1 MVLDNAKLLL
11 RLLWRPADAM
21 SGILDQ
27 GSLLFASLAVLAVSL
42 LVQYGVQSLIPRVPV
57 AVQQPAQTQESEHD
71 EQDQPSVPMAHARP
85 WWSFSFYAPLL
96 LLAVVYV
103 PGTLLV
109 TSLIAHLGGFGAV
122 FERDYSPLLTCT
134 AMAWAAVNLPIAL
147 AALVAPPPVLAAVA
161 AFACLYFAVL
171 MFFAVRTVF
180 GTENALAA
188 GSVCLSVIPLAAA
201 IFFWAPLRFVFGWL
215 ASPFFLF
222 YAFYYLGGEFRN
234 VGAGLRR
241 QQNFRRMLD
250 AAAINPHDA
259 EAQYQLGLIYQQR
272 RQYTAAIQR
281 FKNAIAIDRTETDAH
296 FQLGRIAREQ
306 GRFTEALAH
315 FQTVLSQDEKHNLSE
330 ILRETG
336 ATYLDLG
343 EYRDARRL
351 LSAYLDRRPYDA
363 EGLFHYGQTLEKLG
377 EPAEAREMY
386 ARSIEA
392 ARTAPRYRRRYTA
405 KWSRLAQ
412 KQARRLR

>member
-1 MVLDNAKLLL
+1 MVFDNTKLLL

-27 GSLLFASLAVLAVSL
+27 GSLLFASVAVLAVSL
-42 LVQYGVQSLIPRVPV
+42 LVQYGVQSLIPRAPV
-57 AVQQPAQTQESEHD
+57 AFQQAAQTQETEHAD
-71 EQDQPSVPMAHARP
+71 QDQPAVPVAHAQP

-96 LLAVVYV
+96 VLAVVYV

-134 AMAWAAVNLPIAL
+134 AMAWAAVNIPVAL
-147 AALVAPPPVLAAVA
+147 AAMVAPPPVLGAVA
-161 AFACLYFAVL
+161 ALACLYFAVL

-180 GTENALAA
+180 GTENGIAA

-201 IFFWAPLRFVFGWL
+201 VFFWAPLRFVFGWL

-222 YAFYYLGGEFRN
+222 YAFYFLGGEFRN

-281 FKNAIAIDRTETDAH
+281 FKNAVAIDPTETDAH

-306 GRFTEALAH
+306 GRFTGALAH
-315 FQTVLSQDEKHNLSE
+315 YQTVLSQDDKHNLSE

-343 EYRDARRL
+343 QYQDARGML
-351 LSAYLDRRPYDA
+351 AAYLERRPYDS

-377 EPAEAREMY
+377 EPAEARDMY

-412 KQARRLR
+412 KQAHRLR

>member
-27 GSLLFASLAVLAVSL
+27 GSLLFASLAVLVVSL
-42 LVQYGVQSLIPRVPV
+42 FVQYGVQSLVPRAPTAVPH
-57 AVQQPAQTQESEHD
+57 AAPDQESERAEPD
-71 EQDQPSVPMAHARP
+71 EPALPVAHARP

-96 LLAVVYV
+96 LLAAVYV

-134 AMAWAAVNLPIAL
+134 AMAWAAVNIPIAL
-147 AALVAPPPVLAAVA
+147 AAMVAPPPVLAAVA
-161 AFACLYFAVL
+161 GLACLYFAVL

-180 GTENALAA
+180 GTENGIAA
-188 GSVCLSVIPLAAA
+188 GSVLLSVIPLSAA
-201 IFFWAPLRFVFGWL
+201 IFFWAPLRYVFGWL

-281 FKNAIAIDRTETDAH
+281 FKNAVTKDPTETDAH
-296 FQLGRIAREQ
+296 FQLGRMAREQ
-306 GRFTEALAH
+306 GRFQEALAH
-315 FQTVLSQDEKHNLSE
+315 FQTVLKQDEKHNLSE

-336 ATYLDLG
+336 ATYLNLG
-343 EYRDARRL
+343 RYEEARNM
-351 LSAYLDRRPYDA
+351 LSVYLERRPYDA
-363 EGLFHYGQTLEKLG
+363 EGLYHYGQVLEKLG

-392 ARTAPRYRRRYTA
+392 ARTAPRYRRPRQPSA
-405 KWSRLAQ
+405 SP
-412 KQARRLR
+412 LR

>member
-1 MVLDNAKLLL
+1 M
-11 RLLWRPADAM
+11 
-21 SGILDQ
+21 
-27 GSLLFASLAVLAVSL
+27 
-42 LVQYGVQSLIPRVPV
+42 
-57 AVQQPAQTQESEHD
+57 
-71 EQDQPSVPMAHARP
+71 
-85 WWSFSFYAPLL
+85 
-96 LLAVVYV
+96 
-103 PGTLLV
+103 
-109 TSLIAHLGGFGAV
+109 
-122 FERDYSPLLTCT
+122 
-134 AMAWAAVNLPIAL
+134 
-147 AALVAPPPVLAAVA
+147 
-161 AFACLYFAVL
+161 
-171 MFFAVRTVF
+171 
-180 GTENALAA
+180 
-188 GSVCLSVIPLAAA
+188 
-201 IFFWAPLRFVFGWL
+201 
-215 ASPFFLF
+215 F

-250 AAAINPHDA
+250 AAAINPHDG

-281 FKNAIAIDRTETDAH
+281 FKNAVAIDSTETDAH

-306 GRFTEALAH
+306 ARFTEALAH
-315 FQTVLSQDEKHNLSE
+315 FQTVLRQDEKHNLSE

-343 EYRDARRL
+343 RYQDARGML
-351 LSAYLDRRPYDA
+351 AAYLERRPYDA
-363 EGLFHYGQTLEKLG
+363 EALYHYGQVLERLG

>member
-1 MVLDNAKLLL
+1 MVLDNARLLL

-27 GSLLFASLAVLAVSL
+27 GSLLFASLAVLVVSL
-42 LVQYGVQSLIPRVPV
+42 FVQYGVQSLVRSAPV
-57 AVQQPAQTQESEHD
+57 AVQHAAPAQESERTEPD
-71 EQDQPSVPMAHARP
+71 EPGLPVAHRQP

-96 LLAVVYV
+96 LLAAVYV

-134 AMAWAAVNLPIAL
+134 AMAWAAVNIPIAL
-147 AALVAPPPVLAAVA
+147 AAMFAPAPVLAGVA
-161 AFACLYFAVL
+161 ALACLYFAVL

-180 GTENALAA
+180 GTGNGIAA
-188 GSVCLSVIPLAAA
+188 GSVLLSVIPLAAA
-201 IFFWAPLRFVFGWL
+201 AFFWALLRYVFGWV

-272 RQYTAAIQR
+272 RQYSAAIQR
-281 FKNAIAIDRTETDAH
+281 FKNAVAIDSAETDAH
-296 FQLGRIAREQ
+296 FQLGRIA
-306 GRFTEALAH
+306 
-315 FQTVLSQDEKHNLSE
+315 
-330 ILRETG
+330 
-336 ATYLDLG
+336 
-343 EYRDARRL
+343 
-351 LSAYLDRRPYDA
+351 DR
-363 EGLFHYGQTLEKLG
+363 K
-377 EPAEAREMY
+377 
-386 ARSIEA
+386 SVV
-392 ARTAPRYRRRYTA
+392 
-405 KWSRLAQ
+405 
-412 KQARRLR
+412 

>member
-1 MVLDNAKLLL
+1 MVFDNAKLLL

-42 LVQYGVQSLIPRVPV
+42 LVQYGVQSVIPRAPV
-57 AVQQPAQTQESEHD
+57 AAQHAAQPQETEQPDEDQPAL
-71 EQDQPSVPMAHARP
+71 PLAHAQP

-96 LLAVVYV
+96 VLAVVYV

-134 AMAWAAVNLPIAL
+134 AMAWAAVNIPIAL
-147 AALVAPPPVLAAVA
+147 AAMVAPPPVLAAVA
-161 AFACLYFAVL
+161 ALACLYFAVL

-180 GTENALAA
+180 GTENGIAA
-188 GSVCLSVIPLAAA
+188 GSVLLSVIPLAAA

-222 YAFYYLGGEFRN
+222 YAFYFLGGEFRN
-234 VGAGLRR
+234 LGAGLRR

-250 AAAINPHDA
+250 AAAINPHDGA
-259 EAQYQLGLIYQQR
+259 AQYPLGLIYQQR

-281 FKNAIAIDRTETDAH
+281 FKNAIAIDPTETEAH

-343 EYRDARRL
+343 QYQEARRL
-351 LSAYLDRRPYDA
+351 LSAYLERRPYDPEA
-363 EGLFHYGQTLEKLG
+363 LFHYGQVLEKLG

-386 ARSIEA
+386 ARSVEA

-412 KQARRLR
+412 KQARRL